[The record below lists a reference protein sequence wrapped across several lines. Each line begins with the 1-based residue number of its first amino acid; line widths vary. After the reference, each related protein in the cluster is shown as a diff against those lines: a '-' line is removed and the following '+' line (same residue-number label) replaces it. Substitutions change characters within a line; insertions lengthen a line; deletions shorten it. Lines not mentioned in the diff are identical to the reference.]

1 VWVGITAGAQA
12 ACVDRRN
19 GEIERC
25 TLRFFLTSLS
35 SQLSPE
41 LLLPPPPLLP
51 PSLSWSNFFGVMM
64 PMFLTSIEVLRST
77 AFGDLMPSGVSSES
91 LKRSG
96 GSEAPIALP
105 SVLLS
110 EVEAEELPDARRC
123 ESNSDE
129 CCGGM
134 GAGHAGGTMSKA
146 AERLLALLRRLGA
159 RERGVCDLS
168 RFLLLDSF
176 LLLPPPPPLLLML
189 LLPLPLPLVMLK
201 TLPSPA
207 SYAPLAL
214 TGRNRT
220 PLVAL

>member
-1 VWVGITAGAQA
+1 MWVGITAQA
-12 ACVDRRN
+12 ACVDRRH
-19 GEIERC
+19 GERC

-189 LLPLPLPLVMLK
+189 LLPLVMLK